1 MENPY
6 FVGREVLIYTSTML
20 KTNLT
25 LLLLLALNVTLK
37 AQTTEDEKAIIQVIE
52 QETRDFTQMPF
63 SEVAKKHWILD
74 AKTFILV
81 NDKEREPKMLRQE
94 DMLANNELA
103 PQEKMTVLKENY
115 IITVVGDMANVY
127 CQQTVTHHEYN
138 SVQNSHEVR
147 SMQKVNGVWKL
158 HNLTVLNY

>member
-1 MENPY
+1 
-6 FVGREVLIYTSTML
+6 ML
-20 KTNLT
+20 KIRLI
-25 LLLLLALNVTLK
+25 LFLLLALGATLS

-74 AKTFILV
+74 DKTFILV